1 MMRRFLLIS
10 LWFEFIWLLAV
21 LGQERLEWV
30 TVGVVTATLALT
42 ALRRPVALERVILVA
57 ACGIAL
63 DYANLHVGLFSF
75 TYLHLPIWLMGLWF
89 AFAWFASFAVPAV
102 NHLPRWFVLICTAL
116 GGALSYW
123 AGYRF
128 GAVQFELSV
137 FWSVLALFLEWFL
150 LSLLLMKVFRN
161 ENITR
166 NRSTLPDGRPLGR
179 DRE

>member
-1 MMRRFLLIS
+1 MRRFLLIS

-21 LGQERLEWV
+21 LGQERLQWM
-30 TVGVVTATLALT
+30 TIGVVTATMAFT
-42 ALRRPVALERVILVA
+42 ALRLTVALERVILIATLGV
-57 ACGIAL
+57 AL
-63 DYANLHVGLFSF
+63 DYANLYVGLFSF
-75 TYLHLPIWLMGLWF
+75 TFLHLPIWLMGLWF

-102 NHLPRWFVLICTAL
+102 SHLPKFFVSIGTAS

-137 FWSVLALFLEWFL
+137 FWSVLALFLEWFV

-161 ENITR
+161 ENATR
-166 NRSTLPDGRPLGR
+166 NRSTLLDGRPM
-179 DRE
+179 DRHR

>member
-1 MMRRFLLIS
+1 MRRFLLIS

-21 LGQERLEWV
+21 LGQERLQWI
-30 TVGVVTATLALT
+30 TIGVVTATMAFT
-42 ALRRPVALERVILVA
+42 ALRLTVALERVILIA
-57 ACGIAL
+57 TLGIAL
-63 DYANLHVGLFSF
+63 DYANLYVGLFYF
-75 TYLHLPIWLMGLWF
+75 TFLHLPIWLMGLWF

-102 NHLPRWFVLICTAL
+102 SHLPKFFVSIGTAS

-137 FWSVLALFLEWFL
+137 FWSVLALFLEWFV

-161 ENITR
+161 ENATC
-166 NRSTLPDGRPLGR
+166 NRSTLPGGRPMDHHR
-179 DRE
+179 

>member
-1 MMRRFLLIS
+1 MAR
-10 LWFEFIWLLAV
+10 
-21 LGQERLEWV
+21 
-30 TVGVVTATLALT
+30 T
-42 ALRRPVALERVILVA
+42 
-57 ACGIAL
+57 
-63 DYANLHVGLFSF
+63 
-75 TYLHLPIWLMGLWF
+75 HLYCI
-89 AFAWFASFAVPAV
+89 
-102 NHLPRWFVLICTAL
+102 

-128 GAVQFELSV
+128 GAVQFGLSI